1 MSGCA
6 NCVWITYAAEINRI
20 YRDGGETARKIILQQ
35 MEDPTMKAFI
45 TLEIRVNSNAISS
58 ADTQKSDADK
68 SDAER

>member
-20 YRDGGETARKIILQQ
+20 YRDGGETARKLILQQ

-45 TLEIRVNSNAISS
+45 TLEIRVNANAISS
-58 ADTQKSDADK
+58 TDTKKTDATKADANK
-68 SDAER
+68 

>member
-20 YRDGGETARKIILQQ
+20 YRDGGETARKLILQQ

-45 TLEIRVNSNAISS
+45 TLEIRVNANAISS
-58 ADTQKSDADK
+58 ADAKKSNADNQK
-68 SDAER
+68 